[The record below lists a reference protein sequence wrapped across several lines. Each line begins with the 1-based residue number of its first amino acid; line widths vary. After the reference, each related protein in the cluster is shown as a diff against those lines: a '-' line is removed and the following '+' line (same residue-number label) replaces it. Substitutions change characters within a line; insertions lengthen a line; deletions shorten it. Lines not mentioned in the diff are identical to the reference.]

1 VRAAFWTAS
10 EDGSSWYRANQPA
23 AALGWLGHE
32 CVVDKALP
40 PLHRRADVVVGS
52 RVANLGPT
60 AIWQAMAAD
69 PDGPRLVLDL
79 DDDYFHIDP
88 SNTRAYQF
96 WTQPGLLD
104 ALRQNMIVAD
114 VVTVAS
120 EGLAEV
126 VAAELDK
133 TMPPVRVTKDGM
145 SIRRPPI
152 VVVPNGLH
160 AMYLG
165 RPRNYD
171 PEVLTIGWAG
181 SNATAVDYDL
191 CARAVDKA
199 LDTFP
204 NVRARLVGM
213 PEELLPRRL
222 KVEAARW
229 VEPNETYLEAVSS
242 FDIWVAPYRP
252 TPFNQ
257 AKFPTKALEA
267 GTLGIP
273 LVASAIRP
281 YADWITQEVDGF
293 KVVDSAP
300 WMWTRCLRR
309 LIESPDLR
317 RRIGEASRSRAAQ
330 NILQEVGRQWET
342 VLFG

>member
-1 VRAAFWTAS
+1 M
-10 EDGSSWYRANQPA
+10 
-23 AALGWLGHE
+23 
-32 CVVDKALP
+32 
-40 PLHRRADVVVGS
+40 LHRNADVIIGS
-52 RVANLGPT
+52 RVANPGPT
-60 AIWQAMAAD
+60 AIWQALAAE
-69 PDGPRLVLDL
+69 PSGPRLVLDL

-88 SNTRAYQF
+88 SNTRAYEF
-96 WTQPGLLD
+96 WNRPGILA
-104 ALRQNMIVAD
+104 ALRSNMLAAD

-126 VAAELDK
+126 VAYEL
-133 TMPPVRVTKDGM
+133 GGNAA
-145 SIRRPPI
+145 PPI

-160 AMYLG
+160 AAYLG

-171 PEVLTIGWAG
+171 PEVLTIGWSG

-191 CARAVDKA
+191 AARAVNKA
-199 LDTFP
+199 LDTYP
-204 NVRARLVGM
+204 HVRARLVGM

-229 VEPNETYLEAVSS
+229 VQPNEAYLEAVSS

-252 TPFNQ
+252 TPFNE

-267 GTLGIP
+267 GALGIP
-273 LVASAIRP
+273 LVASDIRP
-281 YADWITQEVDGF
+281 YTEWITPNVDGILVRHDF
-293 KVVDSAP
+293 QFSRALKGLITSA
-300 WMWTRCLRR
+300 T
-309 LIESPDLR
+309 ER
-317 RRIGEASRSRAAQ
+317 RRIGEAGRSRAAQ

>member
-1 VRAAFWTAS
+1 VAFWTAS
-10 EDGSSWYRANQPA
+10 DDGSSWYRAGQPA

-32 CVVDKALP
+32 CTVTPDLAEMYRK
-40 PLHRRADVVVGS
+40 RSDVIIGS

-60 AIWQAMAAD
+60 AIWQALAAD

-96 WTQPGLLD
+96 WNKPGILD
-104 ALRQNMIVAD
+104 ALQANMAVAD

-126 VAAELDK
+126 ARHVLFQMDMGHK
-133 TMPPVRVTKDGM
+133 VR
-145 SIRRPPI
+145 
-152 VVVPNGLH
+152 VVPNGLH

-165 RPRNYD
+165 RPRDYD
-171 PEVLTIGWAG
+171 PEVITIGWSG

-191 CARAVDKA
+191 CARAVNKA

-229 VEPNETYLEAVSS
+229 VQPNEAYLEAVSS
-242 FDIWVAPYRP
+242 FDIWMAPYRP

-267 GTLGIP
+267 GMLGIP

-281 YADWITQEVDGF
+281 YADWITQEENGF

-300 WMWTRCLRR
+300 WMWSRCLRR
-309 LIESPDLR
+309 LIQSPDLR
-317 RRIGEASRSRAAQ
+317 RRIGEAGRSRAAQ
-330 NILQEVGRQWET
+330 NILQEVGRQWES
-342 VLFG
+342 VLCGE